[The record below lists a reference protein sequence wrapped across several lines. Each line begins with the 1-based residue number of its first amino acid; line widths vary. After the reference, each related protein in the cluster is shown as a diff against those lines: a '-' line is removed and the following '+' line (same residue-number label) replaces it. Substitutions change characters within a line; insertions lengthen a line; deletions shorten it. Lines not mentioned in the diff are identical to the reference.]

1 MKRTRS
7 ERIRLGSLLLA
18 VVLIPA
24 LIVGRLVHLQ
34 IILNEPYSQIV
45 KRQSSGQVE
54 IPAERGVMYD
64 RNGQLVAGNAVMS
77 SLYAYP
83 GNKSEVAEVAVYLER
98 LFELKSG
105 SARER
110 YSLAVRKFR
119 WIRRRFD
126 ESLAARL
133 ATDAPRGLYLRK
145 TTRREYP
152 FGSVGKQ
159 VVGYTDI
166 DGQGQ
171 AGVELVFDS
180 ILAGCS
186 GKADIRRDGLRNTYR
201 VNETALLKPIPGR
214 SVVLTLDWTLQEIV
228 ESELSS
234 AIEKHGANSGM
245 AAFVDCQSGD
255 VLAIAHYDPDEN
267 RPDMPVKL
275 RAVTDRFEPGSVF
288 KAFTAAAILDAGLVQ
303 PSDSIYCEEGY
314 WRLDRGRLRDDKKYG
329 WLSFSDVMAFSSNIG
344 LSKYAI
350 NLGGEN
356 LKEALARFGI
366 GRKTGCG
373 LPGETSGLIASVSA
387 WSDYNVAALSIGHAV
402 AVNALQLA
410 MGFAAIANGGDLLRP
425 HIVLGRV
432 DDKGYVKDYRVR
444 EVLSE
449 PLSAATATVLRELL
463 RGVVERGT
471 ATKVQSSVV
480 SIAGK
485 TGTAQIPD
493 PDGRGYSWRN
503 YMASFAGFFPYE
515 EPLIAGVVIL
525 EAPQPIH
532 LGGYTAGPTFRR
544 IAERYSII
552 NPDLFTSSDRTLAE
566 CESPEHM
573 TVEVP
578 DFVGR
583 DLSLAMATAELN
595 DLTLRASGREG
606 QVLWQYPPADRLV
619 FAGSDVVV
627 AVAGRSEGG
636 LVMPDLK
643 GLSIREASAFLSHAG
658 IKYEI
663 NGRGRVIKQSPRS
676 GKEVEPN
683 AICRLQCRT
692 I

>member
-1 MKRTRS
+1 
-7 ERIRLGSLLLA
+7 
-18 VVLIPA
+18 
-24 LIVGRLVHLQ
+24 
-34 IILNEPYSQIV
+34 
-45 KRQSSGQVE
+45 
-54 IPAERGVMYD
+54 
-64 RNGQLVAGNAVMS
+64 
-77 SLYAYP
+77 
-83 GNKSEVAEVAVYLER
+83 
-98 LFELKSG
+98 
-105 SARER
+105 
-110 YSLAVRKFR
+110 
-119 WIRRRFD
+119 
-126 ESLAARL
+126 
-133 ATDAPRGLYLRK
+133 
-145 TTRREYP
+145 
-152 FGSVGKQ
+152 
-159 VVGYTDI
+159 
-166 DGQGQ
+166 
-171 AGVELVFDS
+171 
-180 ILAGCS
+180 
-186 GKADIRRDGLRNTYR
+186 
-201 VNETALLKPIPGR
+201 
-214 SVVLTLDWTLQEIV
+214 
-228 ESELSS
+228 
-234 AIEKHGANSGM
+234 
-245 AAFVDCQSGD
+245 
-255 VLAIAHYDPDEN
+255 
-267 RPDMPVKL
+267 
-275 RAVTDRFEPGSVF
+275 
-288 KAFTAAAILDAGLVQ
+288 
-303 PSDSIYCEEGY
+303 
-314 WRLDRGRLRDDKKYG
+314 
-329 WLSFSDVMAFSSNIG
+329 
-344 LSKYAI
+344 
-350 NLGGEN
+350 
-356 LKEALARFGI
+356 
-366 GRKTGCG
+366 
-373 LPGETSGLIASVSA
+373 VSA

-432 DDKGYVKDYRVR
+432 DNKGYVKDHRVR

-471 ATKVQSSVV
+471 ATQVQSSVV

-493 PDGRGYSWRN
+493 PDGQGYSWSD

-515 EPLIAGVVIL
+515 EPLIAGVVVL

-532 LGGYTAGPTFRR
+532 LGGYTAGPTFRK

-566 CESPEHM
+566 GKSSEQM

-583 DLSLAMATAELN
+583 DLSLALATAELN
-595 DLTLRASGREG
+595 DLTLRASGRQG

-627 AVAGRSEGG
+627 AVAVRSETA

-663 NGRGRVIKQSPRS
+663 NGRGRVVKQSPRS

>member
-7 ERIRLGSLLLA
+7 ERIRLGFLLLA
-18 VVLIPA
+18 VVLAPT
-24 LIVGRLVHLQ
+24 LIAGRLIHLQ
-34 IILNEPYSQIV
+34 VILNEPYSKIV
-45 KRQSSGQVE
+45 ERQSSGQVE
-54 IPAERGVMYD
+54 IPAERGEMYD

-83 GNKSEVAEVAVYLER
+83 ADDSEVAEVAAYLER
-98 LFELKSG
+98 FFGLKSG
-105 SARER
+105 SAGER

-119 WIRRRFD
+119 WIRRRLD
-126 ESLAARL
+126 ESQASRLAAE
-133 ATDAPRGLYLRK
+133 APRGLYLRK
-145 TTRREYP
+145 NRRREYP

-166 DGQGQ
+166 DGRGQ
-171 AGVELVFDS
+171 AGVELAFDS
-180 ILAGCS
+180 VLAGRS
-186 GKADIRRDGLRNTYR
+186 GRADIRRDGLRNTYR
-201 VNETALLKPIPGR
+201 VNETALLKPVPGR
-214 SVVLTLDWTLQEIV
+214 SVVLTLDWALQEIV
-228 ESELSS
+228 ESELCR
-234 AIEKHGANSGM
+234 AVKEHGAKSGM
-245 AAFVDCQSGD
+245 AAFVDCRSGD
-255 VLAIAHYDPDEN
+255 VLAIAHYDPDEK
-267 RPDMPVKL
+267 RPEMPVKL
-275 RAVTDRFEPGSVF
+275 RAVTDRFEPGSVL
-288 KAFTAAAILDAGLVQ
+288 KAFTAAAVLEAGLVR

-314 WRLDRGRLRDDKKYG
+314 WRLDRGRMRDDKKHG
-329 WLSFSDVMAFSSNIG
+329 WLSFADVMAFSSNIG

-356 LKEALARFGI
+356 LKEALIRFGI
-366 GRKTGCG
+366 GQKTGCG

-402 AVNALQLA
+402 AVNSLQLA
-410 MGFAAIANGGDLLRP
+410 MGFAAIANGGELLRP

-432 DDKGYVKDYRVR
+432 DDKGYVRDHRVR
-444 EVLSE
+444 EVLSQ
-449 PLSAATATVLRELL
+449 PLSAETAVVLRELL

-493 PDGRGYSWRN
+493 PNGKGYSWRD

-515 EPLIAGVVIL
+515 EPLVAGVVVL

-532 LGGYTAGPTFRR
+532 LGGYTSGPAFRR

-552 NPDLFTSSDRTLAE
+552 NPDLFTRADRTLAE
-566 CESPEHM
+566 IESSEPM

-583 DLSLAMATAELN
+583 DLSLARDMAERN
-595 DLTLRASGREG
+595 DLTLRASGRQG
-606 QVLWQYPPADRLV
+606 QVLWQYPPADRLA
-619 FAGSDVVV
+619 FAGSEVVV
-627 AVAGRSEGG
+627 AVTGQSEGG

-643 GLSIREASAFLSHAG
+643 GLSIREASAFLSHVG

-663 NGRGRVIKQSPRS
+663 SGRGRVIKQSLRS
-676 GKEVEPN
+676 GKEVEHN